1 MLNKFEVILAMDEKK
16 KDKPI
21 WFPFMSHH
29 EWHGFNDYR
38 ELVDFL
44 EDGILPSESGY
55 IQEDDMLL
63 LPKPKS
69 RRRRKKI
76 PADAKAK
83 EINEANSNG
92 SATKSKE
99 SDTITKPIMR
109 VRGGVITEITI
120 PVKEVEIVEPVVIEQ
135 SVKIGPVIDGETVE
149 AITEDIAYGG
159 NGG

>member
-1 MLNKFEVILAMDEKK
+1 M
-16 KDKPI
+16 

-44 EDGILPSESGY
+44 EDGIMPSESGY
-55 IQEDDMLL
+55 IADEEVLL

-69 RRRRKKI
+69 RRRRRKI
-76 PADAKAK
+76 IAEA
-83 EINEANSNG
+83 NEANSNG
-92 SATKSKE
+92 NAIKPK
-99 SDTITKPIMR
+99 DGDNVTKPIMR
-109 VRGGVITEITI
+109 VRGDVITEITV
-120 PVKEVEIVEPVVIEQ
+120 PVKKVEPEVTEQ

-159 NGG
+159 KGG